1 MKITEEMLYKC
12 APKAEKLWLN
22 TLPPDDQIP
31 EHNFS
36 RRFKRKI
43 RRLIREQR
51 HSPAMRKAL
60 QIARQTAAVIL
71 IAATISFSCLMTVE
85 AYRAKFIEVITE
97 VFYDLTH
104 YRFFSSWHQD
114 DTELGEIEFSYL
126 PNGIS
131 EVRREVLSEPKSQ
144 TIYFENLKGQQ
155 LKFSQQLVNDSIG
168 LDIILDTEDGTTTTV
183 SIGDN
188 SASLIVKDDVSI
200 LMWENS
206 SYLMLLSGD
215 FTLDE
220 IIKIASGIT
229 VSK

>member
-1 MKITEEMLYKC
+1 
-12 APKAEKLWLN
+12 
-22 TLPPDDQIP
+22 
-31 EHNFS
+31 
-36 RRFKRKI
+36 
-43 RRLIREQR
+43 
-51 HSPAMRKAL
+51 
-60 QIARQTAAVIL
+60 
-71 IAATISFSCLMTVE
+71 MTVE

-215 FTLDE
+215 FTSDE